1 MLLKGVMRQKQ
12 AAKRCCGAEACHGA
26 SPEACL

>member
-1 MLLKGVMRQKQ
+1 MLLKGVMRKKQ
-12 AAKRCCGAEACHGA
+12 ALKMWCLAEECHGA